1 MQVVMG
7 CLHTSA
13 MLMLKHLH
21 WPFDT
26 IIYFR
31 NAQKATCILRNGHE
45 CKHKVSVYEQHIFA
59 AWIVKWPL
67 KHMLEIVDVEIK

>member
-1 MQVVMG
+1 MQVFMG
-7 CLHTSA
+7 SLHTTA

-21 WPFDT
+21 WPSH
-26 IIYFR
+26 IIYIH

-59 AWIVKWPL
+59 ARIVQWPL